1 MARIPRLPALSPLS
15 LPLFLRSKRLRGV
28 GEQEWLKN
36 GVFGVW
42 PSRKLGRAKIR
53 KTGWG
58 EGGERNSWPSFT
70 RSIFS
75 RSNSFPNPT
84 KTLASF
90 NSYRVKIKLVYQFMF
105 MSVSK
110 EQLISH
116 DEQSPAFSWWCNKP
130 GFQQLWYAEEA
141 SARNSVRTQCRR
153 PLQPAVCFFCFCF
166 LFFLRL
172 PILAIWRF
180 LVHIF

>member
-1 MARIPRLPALSPLS
+1 MTEERGFRCLALA
-15 LPLFLRSKRLRGV
+15 
-28 GEQEWLKN
+28 KN
-36 GVFGVW
+36 GASQNKKDGGE
-42 PSRKLGRAKIR
+42 GR
-53 KTGWG
+53 
-58 EGGERNSWPSFT
+58 GGERNSWPSFT

-116 DEQSPAFSWWCNKP
+116 DEQSPAFSW
-130 GFQQLWYAEEA
+130 
-141 SARNSVRTQCRR
+141 
-153 PLQPAVCFFCFCF
+153 
-166 LFFLRL
+166 
-172 PILAIWRF
+172 
-180 LVHIF
+180 